1 MRNVRA
7 SKLKKGDAIEGH
19 HRVTEVIKVG
29 DYHGEDG
36 VTQLAGLYVLVTMR
50 FEAEHG
56 AYFQENR
63 TWFPGEELVPVVRP
77 KANKGKG

>member
-7 SKLKKGDAIEGH
+7 SKLCKGDAIEGV

-50 FEAEHG
+50 FEADDG
-56 AYFQENR
+56 AYFQETR
-63 TWFPGEELVPVVRP
+63 TWYPGDEIVAIVRC
-77 KANKGKG
+77 KASKG